1 MKRLILPAVAGLAAV
16 ATLVPAAFSA
26 QKTQTAQTIGVT
38 ESSYRI
44 RLSAVPKAG
53 PTRFVIRNASDDG
66 HDFWL
71 RGGGR
76 SYKSRVLGEGSSAA
90 LTATLRKGVRYSY
103 WCAVGSHRSKG
114 MSGSFI
120 AR

>member
-1 MKRLILPAVAGLAAV
+1 MTKLILPALAALAAV

-26 QKTQTAQTIGVT
+26 PAAQTITVS

-44 RLSAVPKAG
+44 KLSTTPRAG
-53 PTRFVIRNASDDG
+53 SVKFVIRNLSDDG
-66 HDFWL
+66 HDFWVQ
-71 RGGGR
+71 GGGKTI
-76 SYKSRVLGEGSSAA
+76 KSRVLGESGSAT
-90 LTATLRKGVRYSY
+90 LTTTLRKGVRYAY

-114 MSGSFI
+114 MSGSFV